1 MGTHHRENPILKY
14 HYSLFAVQLADGCK
28 KILNLDAI
36 SQVSIESNACGKLC
50 YWIFLIDG
58 ESVMLPEAEGHRL
71 ERAWSI
77 FLTAKFAQHHVP
89 VTLSTGQPNF
99 PTVENS
105 LLISTYL
112 ADAAHNA
119 HLNGEGEDYAGS

>member
-1 MGTHHRENPILKY
+1 MGSHHRENPILKY
-14 HYSLFAVQLADGCK
+14 HYSLFAVQLADGYK

-36 SQVSIESNACGKLC
+36 SQISIEPNACGKFA
-50 YWIFLIDG
+50 YWVFLIDG

-89 VTLSTGQPNF
+89 VTLSTAQPNF
-99 PTVENS
+99 PTVEES
-105 LLISTYL
+105 VLVSSYL
-112 ADAAHNA
+112 HDAARNA
-119 HLNGEGEDYAGS
+119 HLGNGKGE